1 VQQRFTAPEKYN
13 LWPQA
18 RLHTQWIGTGFAGDE
33 NFDQFF
39 AWQVPFVQ
47 KPEVTQALNRDALVA
62 LIDKLGPV
70 VVMVHSQSG
79 AYGLLASDQRP
90 QLVKALIVVEGAAPT
105 VHDIELIGAPEWF
118 RDGPAARPWGV
129 SAIPITYA
137 RFLDTLG
144 VFAEFE
150 TSLRRERQLEGI
162 AKAKAAG
169 VYKGRPP
176 SIDTARCA
184 Q

>member
-1 VQQRFTAPEKYN
+1 
-13 LWPQA
+13 L
-18 RLHTQWIGTGFAGDE
+18 AGDE

-39 AWQVPFVQ
+39 ASQVPFVQ
-47 KPEVTQALNRDALVA
+47 KPEATQALNRDALVA

-118 RDGPAARPWGV
+118 RDGPASRSWGV
-129 SAIPITYA
+129 SAIRSRTRHPRATPPNSSSWSHRQRWPLPGLIPI
-137 RFLDTLG
+137 L
-144 VFAEFE
+144 
-150 TSLRRERQLEGI
+150 
-162 AKAKAAG
+162 
-169 VYKGRPP
+169 
-176 SIDTARCA
+176 
-184 Q
+184 